1 MALSTISTISIASLS
16 NIQSN
21 VIVLSAPQYE
31 SFVFPNSLLLGVGSI
46 TSHTFN
52 YTGSNPY
59 SGGQAWKVGSYLMMS
74 KYNNSTN
81 IAWCM
86 FSYDSKFYMTGVQG
100 GTNTQQTF
108 NTSNSTVTTGS
119 TLGYTR
125 AAYNA
130 TTGIYQGGT
139 GTGAQNVTTTYNT
152 SLTSSGEYFEFKF
165 AKSFVF
171 QKMNISLGNSN
182 LYGPRNIRLVGSS
195 DGINWTQVHF
205 LTYTATY
212 TNAVMVELF
221 DITTT
226 NFSDYNNH
234 RVIWESNN
242 TGNVIV
248 IRDCTITGL
257 MKTY

>member
-1 MALSTISTISIASLS
+1 MSLSTISTISAI
-16 NIQSN
+16 NN
-21 VIVLSAPQYE
+21 FKTNGTIVLSAPQYQ
-31 SFVFPNSLLLGVGSI
+31 SFVFPTSLALGVGSI
-46 TSHTFN
+46 TGPTFN

-59 SGGQAWKVGSYLMMS
+59 SGGQTWKVGSYLMMS

-86 FSYDSKFYMTGVQG
+86 FSYDTKFYMTGVQG

-108 NTSNSTVTTGS
+108 NTTNGTVTTGS
-119 TLGYTR
+119 TIGYYR

-130 TTGIYQGGT
+130 TTGIYQGG
-139 GTGAQNVTTTYNT
+139 ASSVLEQNVTTTYNT
-152 SLTSSGEYFEFKF
+152 SLTSFGEYFEFKF
-165 AKSFVF
+165 PKSFVL
-171 QKMNISLGNSN
+171 QKMSIALGNTN
-182 LYGPRNIRLVGSS
+182 AYGPRNIRVLGSA

-205 LTYTATY
+205 LTFTSTY
-212 TNAVMVELF
+212 TNAVMIQLF
-221 DITTT
+221 DITST

-234 RVIWESNN
+234 RIVWESNN